1 MNIPTLDIK
10 DLLEASDDVDLTF
23 MTNLFIGREPTDP
36 SDVVTIFDAP
46 SRGPALFYDR
56 GKKYFYSAFQIRTR
70 SANYN
75 TGLSLAYD
83 IQEYLHGRGN
93 EVINDTYY
101 GLIESIDDPFLLD
114 WDENNRARFVNNF
127 QLQRREEEELVT

>member
-1 MNIPTLDIK
+1 MNTPTIDIK
-10 DLLEASDDVDLTF
+10 DLLEDSDDLDLTF
-23 MTNLFIGREPTDP
+23 KTNLFVGREPTDP

-56 GKKYFYSAFQIRTR
+56 GVKYFYSAFQIRTR

-75 TGLSLAYD
+75 TGLSLAQN
-83 IQEYLHGRGN
+83 IQSVLHGRGN
-93 EVINDTYY
+93 EVINGTYY
-101 GLIESIDDPFLLD
+101 SLIESIDDPFLLD

-127 QLQRREEEELVT
+127 QLQRRADEE